1 MTTIKISTP
10 IEFNGKSYTEFTF
23 RKPKAK
29 DLVQADLVKGET
41 RRGLAIMAS
50 MAGVPLP
57 VFEELEMEDFEAIS
71 AEVAALMGKFPTT
84 PAPEATASE

>member
-1 MTTIKISTP
+1 MTTIKINTP
-10 IEFNGKSYTEFTF
+10 VEFNGKTYAEFTF

-29 DLVQADLVKGET
+29 DLVVADLVKGET

-57 VFEELEMEDFEAIS
+57 VFEELELEDFEAIG
-71 AEVAALMGKFPTT
+71 AEVASLMGKFQMT
-84 PAPEATASE
+84 PSEQATGAA